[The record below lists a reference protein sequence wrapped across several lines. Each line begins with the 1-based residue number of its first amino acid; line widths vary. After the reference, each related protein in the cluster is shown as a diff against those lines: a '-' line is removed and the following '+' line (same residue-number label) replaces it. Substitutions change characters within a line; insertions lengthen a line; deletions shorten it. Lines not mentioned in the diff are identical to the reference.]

1 MVTSGVE
8 KQNKLR
14 DIFEHFLQNL
24 PDGFAV
30 ATSGGISS
38 AALLASAVAVNKK
51 PRVISFTFDDFEST
65 DFTFAKAMA
74 HHFNVAFHPVFLPSD
89 KNKINDTVSTLIHKY
104 KLKKKARIECSF
116 PFLYVAETCKSLGI
130 TELVTGLC
138 DDGHFGL
145 SKKAMIHYK
154 HTQEKFDQFRHDYF
168 SDPDAAGRKGIQ
180 RICQDF
186 DVTCWNLYCH
196 PSVFK
201 LFIGKSWDE
210 LNKPKQKY
218 AIRKCYP
225 ELDKFRLPNHTN
237 LQLGDSKIAQR
248 VGNAVISK
256 YKPNAKSPVGIYNRI
271 AKGIYA

>member
-1 MVTSGVE
+1 MSGVE
-8 KQNKLR
+8 KQNNIR
-14 DIFEHFLQNL
+14 TIFEDLLQHL
-24 PDGFAV
+24 PEDFAV

-51 PRVISFTFDDFEST
+51 PRVVSFTFEDWHSKDFIY
-65 DFTFAKAMA
+65 AKDMA
-74 HHFNVAFHPVFLPSD
+74 HHFNVAFIPVFLPSAENRIID
-89 KNKINDTVSTLIHKY
+89 LVSTLIHRY

-116 PFLYVAETCKSLGI
+116 PFLYVAKTCKSLGI
-130 TELVTGLC
+130 TTLVTGLC

-168 SDPDAAGRKGIQ
+168 SDPDAAGRKGIHK
-180 RICQDF
+180 ICQDYGV
-186 DVTCWNLYCH
+186 DIINPYCD
-196 PSVFK
+196 PNVFK

-225 ELDKFRLPNHTN
+225 ELDKFKLPNHTN

>member
-1 MVTSGVE
+1 MSGVA
-8 KQNKLR
+8 KQNNIR
-14 DIFEHFLQNL
+14 IIFENLLQHI
-24 PDGFAV
+24 PEGFAV

-51 PRVISFTFDDFEST
+51 PKVVSFTFNDFFSK
-65 DFTFAKAMA
+65 DFIHAEAMA
-74 HHFNVAFHPVFLPSD
+74 HYFKVPFHAVFLPSD
-89 KNKINDTVSTLIHKY
+89 KNKIINSVSTLIHTY

-116 PFLYVAETCKSLGI
+116 PFLHVAKTCKLLGI
-130 TELVTGLC
+130 TTLVTGLC

-168 SDPDAAGRKGIQ
+168 SDTDAAGRKSINK
-180 RICQDF
+180 ICQDQ
-186 DVTCWNLYCH
+186 DINLINPYCD
-196 PSVFK
+196 PDVFK

-225 ELDKFRLPNHTN
+225 ELDQFNLPNHTN